1 MANADWN
8 ALDRYVPPSQRH
20 YCAFLDILGYKE
32 KSRKFFAGQY
42 NLSERINR
50 AYENAFGTMNLTS
63 HFYDTSGIKTRFF
76 SDSIVITADAK
87 ENSEDELF
95 GVVQFCS
102 LLATFLS
109 YEDLFVRGGISS
121 GTYSERNVA
130 EHSFISSV
138 GLEKAYY
145 LESQVAK
152 NPRIM
157 FDDHLYDE
165 LSTEGKNYILKEKGE
180 MVLHFARSFISTN
193 LNHNDIYKEMVDVFR
208 SREAEP
214 DARARDKYTWV
225 LDYYYWS
232 VTSIPGLDLGRF
244 KPFWSGQDRGFSLI
258 DQY

>member
-1 MANADWN
+1 MASSDWN
-8 ALDRYVPPSQRH
+8 SLDRYVPPSQRH

-50 AYENAFGTMNLTS
+50 AYENAFGTMNMTS
-63 HFYDTSGIKTRFF
+63 HLYDTSGIKVRFF
-76 SDSIVITADAK
+76 SDSIVITADVK
-87 ENSEDELF
+87 EKSEDELF

-121 GTYSERNVA
+121 GAYSERNVA
-130 EHSFISSV
+130 QHSFISSV

-145 LESQVAK
+145 LESTVAK

-157 FDDHLYDE
+157 FDKDLYDE
-165 LSTEGKNYILKEKGE
+165 LSAEGKKYIFMEKGE
-180 MVLHFARSFISTN
+180 MVLNFARSFIFTN
-193 LNHNDIYKEMVDVFR
+193 PEHSNIYKEMVDVFK
-208 SREAEP
+208 SRGAES
-214 DARARDKYTWV
+214 DAGVREKYTWV

-232 VTSIPGLDLGRF
+232 VKSIQGIDLGRF
-244 KPFWSGQDRGFSLI
+244 KQFWSGQDRGFSLI
-258 DQY
+258 D